1 MVLLFIWVVLYIIW
15 TFLFLCYE
23 RWKKRKSDKS
33 VAAILPRK
41 DGLTTNVIGES
52 TFILPVSKPLGATMK
67 PVGATTEKVENQS
80 EKDSTFVPDSDNHP
94 LQVPDEE
101 LDGMFDDAPPEGE
114 TNDPMDVE
122 VSMDYEE
129 DEEEDTPEQVPSDT
143 IASGISF
150 ENMCAAVKVLNQP
163 KGTVSEHG
171 KPDGRFWNCN
181 IPMSCSRLYPA
192 NLKKTTVYRNSSACI
207 WIHSVNSRERRK
219 RKQKSGIF
227 PIILG

>member
-1 MVLLFIWVVLYIIW
+1 MVLLFIGVVLYIIW

-80 EKDSTFVPDSDNHP
+80 EKDFTFVPDSDNHP

-129 DEEEDTPEQVPSDT
+129 DEEEDTPEQVPSDA

-150 ENMCAAVKVLNQP
+150 ENMCAAVKVLNLP
-163 KGTVSEHG
+163 KGTVSE
-171 KPDGRFWNCN
+171 PDGRFWNCN

-192 NLKKTTVYRNSSACI
+192 NRKRPTVYRNSSAYI